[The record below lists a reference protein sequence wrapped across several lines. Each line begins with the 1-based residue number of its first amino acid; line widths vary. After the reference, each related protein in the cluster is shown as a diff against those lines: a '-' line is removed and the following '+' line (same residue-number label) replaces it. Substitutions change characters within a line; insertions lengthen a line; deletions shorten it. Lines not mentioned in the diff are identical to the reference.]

1 MQKTT
6 RKKLANWICAVLL
19 VLILMGVGYGYYL
32 RMNGETILGDRFI
45 GLSVLVFC
53 FLLLPIFLV
62 HRWQGKRL
70 KDYTLTKENMN
81 KMRDRGID

>member
-1 MQKTT
+1 
-6 RKKLANWICAVLL
+6 
-19 VLILMGVGYGYYL
+19 
-32 RMNGETILGDRFI
+32 MNGETILGDRFI